1 MNNEMR
7 ALYLALND
15 RAYEITGSPDYEPVL
30 PPPPED
36 KSPGALIHA
45 WGIEMCRV
53 GFELAL
59 SLFEGDS
66 ENEDKTD

>member
-1 MNNEMR
+1 MDKNTQ

-15 RAYEITGSPDYEPVL
+15 RAYEIIGSPDYDPVL
-30 PPPPED
+30 PPPEN
-36 KSPGALIHA
+36 KAPGALIHA

-59 SLFEGDS
+59 ALFEGDTEH
-66 ENEDKTD
+66 ENKTD

>member
-1 MNNEMR
+1 MRSSEALTMN
-7 ALYLALND
+7 LCY
-15 RAYEITGSPDYEPVL
+15 
-30 PPPPED
+30 PPPED

>member
-15 RAYEITGSPDYEPVL
+15 RAYEIIGSPDYEPVL
-30 PPPPED
+30 PPPED

-45 WGIEMCRV
+45 WGIEMRRV

>member
-15 RAYEITGSPDYEPVL
+15 RAYEIIGSTDYEPVL
-30 PPPPED
+30 PPPED
-36 KSPGALIHA
+36 KSPGSLIHA

>member
-1 MNNEMR
+1 MIGLMR
-7 ALYLALND
+7 LSEALCY
-15 RAYEITGSPDYEPVL
+15 
-30 PPPPED
+30 PPED

>member
-15 RAYEITGSPDYEPVL
+15 RAYEIIGSPDYRTCVT
-30 PPPPED
+30 PPED

>member
-1 MNNEMR
+1 MNNETR

-15 RAYEITGSPDYEPVL
+15 RAYEIIGSPDY
-30 PPPPED
+30 PPED

-66 ENEDKTD
+66 ENED

>member
-15 RAYEITGSPDYEPVL
+15 RAYEIIESPDYELVL
-30 PPPPED
+30 PPPED

>member
-1 MNNEMR
+1 MIGLMR
-7 ALYLALND
+7 LSEALTTNLCY
-15 RAYEITGSPDYEPVL
+15 
-30 PPPPED
+30 PPPED